1 MVKLRSFLCYTAITL
16 PLVTTGTAA
25 VTGQNGTFPQCLGAL
40 CGWDGV
46 AEAEEK

>member
-1 MVKLRSFLCYTAITL
+1 MVKLRSFLRYTAITL

-25 VTGQNGTFPQCLGAL
+25 VTGQNGTSQSLGAL

>member
-25 VTGQNGTFPQCLGAL
+25 VRQNGTFPQCLGAL